1 MCFQGCEYRER
12 LLAIDFLV
20 FYYFLREQR
29 LMENF
34 SFPSNSVHSSLL
46 TPFNLSLFA
55 IPMCTLT
62 NLGMMFLL
70 SLIPFFTLFSLP
82 KFLRC
87 CIFVLTL
94 LGLIF
99 WHAILLRGD
108 VSLGKL
114 MFRMFTQFH
123 NFMEVCSLS

>member
-70 SLIPFFTLFSLP
+70 SLIPFFTVCWALFFGMPSCSGGM
-82 KFLRC
+82 FLWESSCLECSHSFTISWRYAL
-87 CIFVLTL
+87 FPEY
-94 LGLIF
+94 LIF
-99 WHAILLRGD
+99 
-108 VSLGKL
+108 
-114 MFRMFTQFH
+114 M
-123 NFMEVCSLS
+123 